1 MMNPSRI
8 FIERLVATSLLMIAI
23 FLTGLLSYRFLPVA
37 ALPDV
42 EYPTITVTT
51 IYPGANPD
59 VVESSIS
66 EPLEMQLGEM
76 PGLDQMISQSS
87 GGASLITLRF
97 GLNMSMDVAEQ
108 QVQAAINEAGTL
120 LPSDLPAPP
129 IYANVNP
136 ANTPI
141 LLLAVTSDT
150 LKLTS
155 VQDYVTTRLLQHIS

>member
-1 MMNPSRI
+1 M
-8 FIERLVATSLLMIAI
+8 
-23 FLTGLLSYRFLPVA
+23 
-37 ALPDV
+37 
-42 EYPTITVTT
+42 
-51 IYPGANPD
+51 
-59 VVESSIS
+59 VESNIS

-108 QVQAAINEAGTL
+108 QVQAAINEAGAL

-129 IYANVNP
+129 IYAKVNP
-136 ANTPI
+136 ADTPI
-141 LLLAVTSDT
+141 LTLAVTSDT

-155 VQDYVTTRLLQHIS
+155 VQDYVTTRLLQHINQVSGVGWSHSRAANAKPIASRSTSRN